1 MAEIDIQK
9 MVEDYNN
16 VLKDNY
22 NEYNSGR
29 FSDYFK
35 KIEERYNKN
44 VEKFKERY
52 GAIEDDYWFGE
63 NGVKTKFLSIQ
74 QGDKKR
80 L

>member
-29 FSDYFK
+29 FGDYFK

-52 GAIEDDYWFGE
+52 
-63 NGVKTKFLSIQ
+63 
-74 QGDKKR
+74 
-80 L
+80 